1 VVEGDVSHGARFT
14 KRYTDEQKTA
24 FLKAVLVDGLAV
36 QEAMRRAADG
46 RLGVPAFE
54 GRGTH
59 WGYTLR
65 NTYAA
70 AFEAMNDEALAAA
83 TQRELRAAHLAN
95 LKALRELP
103 ADADPARRASAAKAL
118 RETQRAM
125 EAPSARGVAPKRKA
139 EPEPAKPEKPD
150 GTLGELLAMAGNAKG
165 PRDGGPS
172 NGAGEG

>member
-1 VVEGDVSHGARFT
+1 MSHGARFT
-14 KRYTDEQKTA
+14 KRYSDEQKTA
-24 FLKAVLVDGLAV
+24 FLRAVLVEGMAV

-125 EAPSARGVAPKRKA
+125 EAPSARGVAPKRKT
-139 EPEPAKPEKPD
+139 EQPAPVEKPD

-172 NGAGEG
+172 NGNGEG